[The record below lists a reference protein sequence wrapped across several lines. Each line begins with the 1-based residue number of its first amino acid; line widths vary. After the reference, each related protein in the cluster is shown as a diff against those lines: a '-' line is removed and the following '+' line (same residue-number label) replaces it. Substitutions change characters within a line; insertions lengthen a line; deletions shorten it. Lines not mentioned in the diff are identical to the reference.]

1 MMPSVRID
9 RVLGNL
15 GHGSRPTV
23 QRLVR
28 AGRVTVLGQAVR
40 DPAKHVARAAD
51 VALDGV
57 ALDHPDGVLV
67 AFHKPVGYV
76 CTRAED
82 EGPTVHALLPP
93 AWAMRAPR
101 PEPVGRLDRD
111 TSGLLLVTDDHALL
125 HRLTSPRLDVPK
137 TYRVTLAR
145 PVTPVQVDALAA
157 GTLVLRDETV
167 PCRPAV
173 VEVVDDRVI
182 DVTVTEGRYHQVRR
196 MVAACGN
203 HVEALHRTAV
213 AGCELGDLGEGE
225 WRDVPHTELSAS

>member
-1 MMPSVRID
+1 MMRSVRLD

-23 QRLVR
+23 QRIVR
-28 AGRVTVLGQAVR
+28 AGRVTVLGEPVR
-40 DPAKHVARAAD
+40 DPARHVARAAD

-67 AFHKPVGYV
+67 ALHKPSGYV
-76 CTRAED
+76 CTRADD
-82 EGPTVHALLPP
+82 EGPTVHDLLPP
-93 AWAMRAPR
+93 AWAARSPR

-137 TYRVTLAR
+137 TYRATLAR
-145 PVTPVQVDALAA
+145 PVTPEQVGELAG
-157 GTLVLRDETV
+157 GTLVLRGETA
-167 PCRPAV
+167 PCRTAV
-173 VEVVDDRVI
+173 VEVVDERVVV
-182 DVTVTEGRYHQVRR
+182 VTVTEGRYHQVRR
-196 MVAACGN
+196 MIAACGN

-213 AGCELGDLGEGE
+213 AGCTLGDLGEGA
-225 WRDVPHTELSAS
+225 WRDVPHAEISTR